1 MELPVEKSEEEILKE
16 IDEIKRKW
24 KNGDSKDG
32 FVALVE
38 TFYLS
43 YFTKKVSS
51 KK

>member
-32 FVALVE
+32 LFE
-38 TFYLS
+38 PSSFLS
-43 YFTKKVSS
+43 EYFIILW
-51 KK
+51 

>member
-32 FVALVE
+32 FVQWRGE
-38 TFYLS
+38 FQ
-43 YFTKKVSS
+43 K
-51 KK
+51 